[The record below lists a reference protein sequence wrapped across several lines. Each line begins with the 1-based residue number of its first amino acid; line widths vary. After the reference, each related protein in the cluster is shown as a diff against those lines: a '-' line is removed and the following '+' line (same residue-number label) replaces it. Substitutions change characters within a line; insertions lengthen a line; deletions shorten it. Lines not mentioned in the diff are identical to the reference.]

1 LSQYFT
7 PLRPVLVGRHN
18 IRSIEWWERQDTF
31 EPTINQLRDCAA
43 STPGACASR
52 TEPVQF
58 KILSGQAES
67 VGGGDLMPQMFNG
80 GIFELD
86 DFPAVR
92 TAQVVM
98 VTL

>member
-1 LSQYFT
+1 
-7 PLRPVLVGRHN
+7 
-18 IRSIEWWERQDTF
+18 
-31 EPTINQLRDCAA
+31 
-43 STPGACASR
+43 
-52 TEPVQF
+52 
-58 KILSGQAES
+58 LSGQAES